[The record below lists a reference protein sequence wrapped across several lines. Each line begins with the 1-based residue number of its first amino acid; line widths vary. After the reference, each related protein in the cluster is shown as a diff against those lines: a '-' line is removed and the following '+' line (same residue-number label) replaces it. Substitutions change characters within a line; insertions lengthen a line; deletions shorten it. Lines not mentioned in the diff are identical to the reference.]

1 MEECRAYSCAFN
13 QALQLWYS
21 LMSAGWRVG
30 STFKRASQCSR
41 AAWKIGTLSSWVE
54 AVSTLARFY
63 QQTNV
68 QLKQNSNQQRWADAK
83 TRHEPCHVL
92 LESGKPPEV
101 KLESN
106 HKKEFIV
113 SLCSFAIPCPC
124 RFNLFS
130 LYLFWKNHLWGT
142 PSAGDFREIAVSHTL
157 NVTAD
162 SSS

>member
-1 MEECRAYSCAFN
+1 MKVFFDRIGQFHLLFSKYKGCR
-13 QALQLWYS
+13 S
-21 LMSAGWRVG
+21 LVSPAVVRNSKGWPFV
-30 STFKRASQCSR
+30 
-41 AAWKIGTLSSWVE
+41 
-54 AVSTLARFY
+54 ARF
-63 QQTNV
+63 QVDAV
-68 QLKQNSNQQRWADAK
+68 QPVSLEKQSHRISCRQDWPRDATTPWSPHITIK
-83 TRHEPCHVL
+83 CISDAPCHVL

-124 RFNLFS
+124 RFNVFP